1 MLPLSFTRV
10 GMMMKSATSAEQ
22 TALSNLS
29 SETVDVDLEAAT
41 TYYWRVKTSDGTNAS
56 YSIVY
61 SFKTQ

>member
-1 MLPLSFTRV
+1 LS
-10 GMMMKSATSAEQ
+10 AQ
-22 TALSNLS
+22 TA
-29 SETVDVDLEAAT
+29 DVELDAAT

>member
-1 MLPLSFTRV
+1 MKKIVLLFFLFSTSISLS
-10 GMMMKSATSAEQ
+10 Q
-22 TALSNLS
+22 TDVYGTIS
-29 SETVDVDLEAAT
+29 SDTTADVELEAAT